1 MTCSRLGR
9 RRMGA
14 LPLADVGILGLMR
27 VRTAGMC
34 IDDSGDEGISMMP
47 PSCISSGF

>member
-1 MTCSRLGR
+1 MTGSRLDR

-14 LPLADVGILGLMR
+14 LPLAAAGILGLIR
-27 VRTAGMC
+27 VRTVGLC

-47 PSCISSGF
+47 PTCISSGF

>member
-1 MTCSRLGR
+1 MTGSRLDR

-14 LPLADVGILGLMR
+14 LPLADAGILGLTR

-34 IDDSGDEGISMMP
+34 IGGSGDEGISMMP
-47 PSCISSGF
+47 PGCISSGS